1 MQICAGVPFN
11 ILLEV
16 LIVLHWSHRLLGNKH
31 HKVVSQNR
39 LLLMRV
45 LVHLMKHESHVLD
58 ITSACITGGEEGQR
72 DATWKE
78 EMVREAIWG
87 AETEE
92 GISCCLNTAAH
103 LLAVCS

>member
-11 ILLEV
+11 ISLEV
-16 LIVLHWSHRLLGNKH
+16 LIVLHWSRRLLGNKH
-31 HKVVSQNR
+31 HKVVSQKC

-45 LVHLMKHESHVLD
+45 LVHLTKHESHISD
-58 ITSACITGGEEGQR
+58 IISVCITGGEEGQR
-72 DATWKE
+72 DAVWKNE
-78 EMVREAIWG
+78 VVREAIWT

-92 GISCCLNTAAH
+92 GISCCLNTAAK